1 MALEITSVGAKVY
14 YAIES
19 TASTTHPVSGWT
31 ELIDVNSAPEQ
42 DLSVETI
49 DVSNITDTV
58 TRYAPGRQDPGA
70 DQVYQLNH
78 TDAVISAWSGMVASA
93 EAAATSGLKLWFQYW
108 FPNATNSY
116 YWAGTPLKL
125 GTSGIE
131 QNELDLIPAH
141 VVLTAW
147 EGWASASTAS

>member
-19 TASTTHPVSGWT
+19 TAGTRPTTGWT
-31 ELIDVNSAPEQ
+31 ELPDVNSAPEQ

-49 DVSNITDTV
+49 DVSNISDTV
-58 TRYAPGRQDPGA
+58 TRYAPGRQDPGG
-70 DQVYQLNH
+70 DQTFQLNH
-78 TDAVISAWSGMVASA
+78 TDAVISAWAALVTSA
-93 EAAATSGLKLWFQYW
+93 NTALAAGKRTWFQYW
-108 FPNATNSY
+108 FPNATNAY
-116 YWAGTPLKL
+116 YWAGTPQQL

-141 VVLTAW
+141 VVLTDW
-147 EGWASASTAS
+147 EGWAAQTATT